1 MYKEKLEQQIEE
13 LRIRMYELY
22 NNNPADEELVR
33 ISQELDDLLNRFR
46 KRTAANVQ
54 IDMNRVN

>member
-33 ISQELDDLLNRFR
+33 ISQELDGLLNRFR
-46 KRTAANVQ
+46 KRTADVQ